1 LTSETA
7 FSVCKNCLANDLDES
22 SSENWDHIADLTNL
36 IERTLHENH
45 IQFGGKLN
53 FSNMSA
59 IAACYAVIDKLSSN
73 FVSDFGIE
81 VIDPLIDRLDT
92 FQNALHLNL
101 NKFRDR

>member
-59 IAACYAVIDKLSSN
+59 ICYAVIDKLSSN